1 MSEEIKKE
9 QIAASIP
16 KEKKITTPIVEVETK
31 NYVYIG
37 PNRFTDGLKGYTVYR
52 GYPTDLVDAAKGKY
66 TDIAR
71 LFVPVDKLDAAMA
84 EVTRMGTPL
93 YLAFHEVERGE

>member
-1 MSEEIKKE
+1 M
-9 QIAASIP
+9 
-16 KEKKITTPIVEVETK
+16 
-31 NYVYIG
+31 
-37 PNRFTDGLKGYTVYR
+37 
-52 GYPTDLVDAAKGKY
+52 DAAKGKY

-84 EVTRMGTPL
+84 EVTRIGTPL